1 MKLRRAMAVAAA
13 TAVIAPAAFFSA
25 PAAFATGED
34 TTTTTESPSPSATES
49 VPAPEETE
57 ATETPSDD
65 TTEPTDEEST
75 IDPSDGAT
83 EPTDEESTTAPTPS
97 DDASVTTP
105 PTSTPPSG
113 TAKPTTD
120 PGNGLNDCLDRD
132 EIELDPNLHTSLSGL
147 PDKIVAGSG
156 FHSFKLN
163 VSNKGK
169 NDYKR
174 VDLGVFTGQIDEE
187 DWDISGEHLTLQ
199 YQDPES
205 GKWVDISLDAYD
217 EGAGYLG
224 FTDVKPKE
232 SFSINLRLNV
242 DKSAPAGLAYAIS
255 IGAYVNDKGNCVI
268 ADDEAYYEFTIVA
281 AGGNAGEPNEAKPQ
295 GGKKPLPAKPV
306 GNTEIKPVGS
316 LAQTGSSSM
325 MPALGMAGG
334 IAIVAGAG
342 VVFALKRR
350 RSGDAAA

>member
-1 MKLRRAMAVAAA
+1 M
-13 TAVIAPAAFFSA
+13 
-25 PAAFATGED
+25 
-34 TTTTTESPSPSATES
+34 
-49 VPAPEETE
+49 
-57 ATETPSDD
+57 
-65 TTEPTDEEST
+65 
-75 IDPSDGAT
+75 
-83 EPTDEESTTAPTPS
+83 
-97 DDASVTTP
+97 
-105 PTSTPPSG
+105 
-113 TAKPTTD
+113 
-120 PGNGLNDCLDRD
+120 
-132 EIELDPNLHTSLSGL
+132 ELDPNLSTSLSGL

-174 VDLGVFTGQIDEE
+174 VDLGVFTAQIDE
-187 DWDISGEHLTLQ
+187 DTWGFDTDHLTLQ
-199 YQDPES
+199 FQDPES
-205 GKWVDISLDAYD
+205 GKWVDISLDAFD

-224 FTDVKPKE
+224 FTDVRAKE

-242 DKSAPAGLAYAIS
+242 DKSAPAGLGYAIS

-281 AGGNAGEPNEAKPQ
+281 AGSDPGKPNEAKPQ

-306 GNTEIKPVGS
+306 GDKEIKPEGS

-325 MPALGMAGG
+325 MPVIGMAGG

-350 RSGDAAA
+350 RSGEAAA